1 MKNIIDKM
9 TQEDKYRQQAKIF
22 LKRRNKAKSL
32 FSKHLPSI
40 GYVGEHI
47 LRQALKEVLPNE
59 FGVCQGF
66 VFNTN
71 KGKEYILS
79 KQCDII
85 IYRKGK
91 GSVMYSVGELKVINA
106 GFAVAVIE
114 VKSSIK
120 KETFFTTLKAFERL
134 KELKVSN
141 KFIFVFGALSKQ
153 ALSSWF
159 PQYNNPNSSDN
170 EWIVMDSEL
179 YDWSDK
185 EWIPDSILSL
195 KSRKYYVLDHLQDD
209 NNDWVGYASYKTT
222 DSKNKEV
229 SCLQEFF
236 SSVMDL
242 INGTFE
248 VDRNDYSIKD
258 GFPLWH

>member
-1 MKNIIDKM
+1 MNIEDTYRRMAVLFIKKM
-9 TQEDKYRQQAKIF
+9 EETRA
-22 LKRRNKAKSL
+22 L
-32 FSKHLPSI
+32 FKGHLPSV
-40 GYVGEHI
+40 GYVGEQL
-47 LRQALKEVLPNE
+47 LRQALNKLLPNE
-59 FGVCQGF
+59 YAACQGF
-66 VFNTN
+66 IINPTSEDEDN
-71 KGKEYILS
+71 LS

-91 GSVMYSVGELKVINA
+91 GAVMCSVGELKVINA
-106 GFAVAVIE
+106 CFTVAVIE

-134 KELKVSN
+134 KELKVRN
-141 KFIFVFGALSKQ
+141 KFIFVFGAISKQ

-159 PQYNNPNSSDN
+159 PQYNNPQSSDN
-170 EWIVMDSEL
+170 EWMVMDAEL

-185 EWIPDSILSL
+185 EWIPNSILSL
-195 KSRKYYVLDHLQDD
+195 KSRKYYVLDHLQDE

-222 DSKNKEV
+222 DSKDKEV

-236 SSVMDL
+236 ASVMDL

-248 VDRNDYSIKD
+248 VDRNDYSIKE
-258 GFPLWH
+258 GFHLWH

>member
-1 MKNIIDKM
+1 MNI
-9 TQEDKYRQQAKIF
+9 EDTYRRMAVFFIKEMG
-22 LKRRNKAKSL
+22 KTRTL
-32 FSKHLPSI
+32 FKGHLPSI
-40 GYVGEHI
+40 GYVGEQL
-47 LRQALKEVLPNE
+47 LRQTLNRLLPNE
-59 FGVCQGF
+59 YAACQGF
-66 VFNTN
+66 IINPTTEDEDN
-71 KGKEYILS
+71 LS

-85 IYRKGK
+85 IYRKGN
-91 GSVMYSVGELKVINA
+91 GAVVYSIGDLQVINA
-106 GFAVAVIE
+106 CFTVAVIE

-134 KELKVSN
+134 KELKVRN

-159 PQYNNPNSSDN
+159 PQYNNPKSSDN
-170 EWIVMDSEL
+170 EWIVMDTEL

-195 KSRKYYVLDHLQDD
+195 KSRKYYVLDHLQDE
-209 NNDWVGYASYKTT
+209 NNDWVGYASYKIT

-248 VDRNDYSIKD
+248 IDRSDYSVKD